1 MWRGSSRRFEPER
14 MNREECIH
22 IWAPGIREGAGGIQ
36 AFSRVYVQAICEAY
50 PWARVRVF
58 VKNDAPAA
66 DDPLLRLGV
75 RFHTV
80 ADQAHWLR
88 TLMLVVVGLARGL
101 WERPVCAVTTHLH
114 FLPALRW
121 LKWLRGVRVMSVLH
135 GIEAWNLRPGLR
147 VQALRGVDHLM
158 AVSRHTR
165 QVVIDSYGIRPE
177 RVSVV
182 PNTFETERFAVGP
195 KPEHLLRRYGL
206 KPDQPIILTV
216 SRLALSERYKGH
228 RQVLVALETVR
239 RRFPKAC
246 YLVVGTGDD
255 LPGLRAAVAARG
267 LQENVILAG
276 HVPGGELADH
286 YRLCDVFVMPSSKEG
301 FGIVFLEAMACGR
314 PVIAGNQD
322 GSVDALDE
330 GRLGV
335 LVDPNDAQ
343 QIAHAICQVL
353 DKKPEGALWHQ
364 PESLRE
370 AVVAQF
376 GYARVSRL
384 LADDLAPLMSRER
397 RLSSPLA
404 APATARDNW
413 TVAPRIL
420 VLTQL
425 TSPYQVEFFN
435 ALSAAGG
442 FHLEV
447 VYLTSLDRARQWQM
461 PGISHNHLIL
471 SETPHMRQ
479 DAMQAILRADLVIFN
494 YYTDWFAL
502 RAIHRRA
509 RRRKPWVF
517 WGERPGFLQTGMLG
531 VMARWFL
538 LKPLH
543 RHAAPIWAV
552 GTFGVEGYQREFG
565 RSRSYQDIPYFSNL
579 TRFRQIE
586 RQPDAS
592 RVFLYSGSFSHRKGC
607 DLLAA
612 AFARVAARHPHARL
626 VLVGAGTMEVQMRNI
641 LQPCAD
647 RVTWLGFQP
656 WEKLPECY
664 AQGSIFCF
672 PSRYDGWGLA
682 LVEALASGMPS
693 IGTDRTGAAVEF
705 LSDRRAGWLVE
716 AGAGRDFELAMEA
729 ALTLPEAE
737 FRAMQ
742 EAARAAVTGNGLEEG
757 VRRFAMAAE
766 DVLVH
771 WQARMPG
778 APA

>member
-1 MWRGSSRRFEPER
+1 
-14 MNREECIH
+14 MNREECVH
-22 IWAPGIREGAGGIQ
+22 IWVPGIREGAGGIQ

-66 DDPLLRLGV
+66 DDPLLRRGV
-75 RFHTV
+75 RFHSV
-80 ADQAHWLR
+80 AEHAPWLR
-88 TLMLVVVGLARGL
+88 TLMLVISGLAHGL

-114 FLPALRW
+114 FLPALSW

-147 VQALRGVDHLM
+147 VQALRGADHLM

-165 QVVIDSYGIRPE
+165 QAVIHSYGIRPE

-182 PNTFETERFAVGP
+182 PNTFETERFALGP

-239 RRFPKAC
+239 RQFPQAC

-276 HVPGGELADH
+276 HVPGCELADH

-301 FGIVFLEAMACGR
+301 FGIVFLEAMASGK

-343 QIAHAICQVL
+343 QIASAICQVL
-353 DKKPEGALWHQ
+353 DKKPDGALWHA
-364 PESLRE
+364 PAALRA

-384 LADDLAPLMSRER
+384 LAEDLAPLIMRETGMQ
-397 RLSSPLA
+397 RLPAASSV
-404 APATARDNW
+404 PADKW
-413 TVAPRIL
+413 PVAPRIL

-447 VYLTSLDRARQWQM
+447 VYLTSQDRARQWQRSD
-461 PGISHNHLIL
+461 IAHNHLIL

-479 DAMQAILRADLVIFN
+479 DALEAIRKADLVIFN

-502 RAIHRRA
+502 RAIRERA
-509 RRRKPWVF
+509 RQRKPWVF
-517 WGERPGFLQTGMLG
+517 WGERPGFFQTGLVG

-552 GTFGVEGYQREFG
+552 GGFGVEGYQREFG
-565 RSRSYQDIPYFSNL
+565 RSRSYQNIPYFSNL
-579 TRFRQIE
+579 ARFFQLE
-586 RQPDAS
+586 RQPDMP
-592 RVFLYSGSFSHRKGC
+592 RVFFYSGSFSHRKGS

-612 AFARVAARHPHARL
+612 AFARVAARHPQARL
-626 VLVGAGTMEVQMRNI
+626 VLAGTGDMEVQMRNM
-641 LQPCAD
+641 LLPCSD
-647 RVTWLGFQP
+647 RVTWLGFQA

-693 IGTDRTGAAVEF
+693 IGTDRTGAAIEF
-705 LSDRRAGWLVE
+705 LSDRQAGWLVE

-742 EAARAAVTGNGLEEG
+742 DAARSKVAGNSLEEG
-757 VRRFAMAAE
+757 VRRFTTAAE
-766 DVLVH
+766 DVMVR

-778 APA
+778 APDGGFF